1 MQKVSIC
8 LLITFLVFPSFTMQ
22 PESVSTLVGD
32 NIVLQCTANG
42 FPTPDVKWQ
51 DSDVF
56 SERVVVYTNGTLVI
70 NNATVNDS
78 GKYICLASNIAGVS
92 KIQVN
97 VKVNIRTGKKDD
109 NCYVLVVAKLLCI
122 VDMG

>member
-1 MQKVSIC
+1 
-8 LLITFLVFPSFTMQ
+8 MQ

-32 NIVLQCTANG
+32 NIILQCTANG
-42 FPTPDVKWQ
+42 FPTPDVNWQ
-51 DSDVF
+51 DSDIF
-56 SERVVVYTNGTLVI
+56 SKRVVVYTNGTLVI

-97 VKVNIRTGKKDD
+97 VQVNIRTGKKDVLLQS
-109 NCYVLVVAKLLCI
+109 CYALLTWVRTVL
-122 VDMG
+122 